1 MLGIQEPITAE
12 LPELTWRDSVRPVV
26 LFVTTAAILHVA
38 FSFFIAEPLGLIFF
52 GSWPPPIL
60 PAGSGELAIVAVISG
75 LILAVK
81 ARHRL
86 WDWTY
91 SVPAVLVALWS
102 VGLFISV
109 TAGEVTQAKVLRQ
122 SIAEWKAIAVKMQ
135 DPTFLMTLKPPISS
149 TCRSAVFAALN
160 TGQRTRGV
168 PLTSAEVHA
177 ILTNLGSD
185 PMIEEGVASSR
196 VTSVDDLQWLAL
208 HGNEDT
214 RADVGQNPHTP
225 PETRRRLMNDLDVV
239 SYRIGS
245 AAAARLCDPEVNRI
259 FWDRENRRNLP
270 KSDLAYEELAANP
283 CTPKD
288 ILRKLKTFPD
298 PVGASAAATLRSHSV
313 R

>member
-1 MLGIQEPITAE
+1 LLGIQETITAE

-38 FSFFIAEPLGLIFF
+38 FSFFIAGPLGLIFF

-91 SVPAVLVALWS
+91 CVPAVLVALWS
-102 VGLFISV
+102 VGLFISD
-109 TAGEVTQAKVLRQ
+109 TAREVTRAKVLRQ
-122 SIAEWKAIAVKMQ
+122 SIAEWQAIEVKMQ

-149 TCRSAVFAALN
+149 TCRSAVLAALS
-160 TGQRTRGV
+160 TGQRTREA

-177 ILTNLGSD
+177 ILTNLRSD
-185 PMIEEGVASSR
+185 PDVETFVALSH

-208 HGNEDT
+208 HGSEDI
-214 RADVGQNPHTP
+214 RSAVGENAHTP
-225 PETRRRLMNDLDVV
+225 PETRRRLMDNPDVV
-239 SYRIGS
+239 SYAIGS

-270 KSDLAYEELAANP
+270 KSDLAYQELAANP

-288 ILRKLKTFPD
+288 ILLKLKTFPD
-298 PVGASAAATLRSHSV
+298 PVGASAAATLRSDSE

>member
-1 MLGIQEPITAE
+1 M
-12 LPELTWRDSVRPVV
+12 
-26 LFVTTAAILHVA
+26 AIL
-38 FSFFIAEPLGLIFF
+38 FF

-81 ARHRL
+81 ARDRL

-91 SVPAVLVALWS
+91 CMPAVLVALWS
-102 VGLFISV
+102 VGLFISD
-109 TAGEVTQAKVLRQ
+109 TAGEVTRAKVLRQ
-122 SIAEWKAIAVKMQ
+122 SIAESQAIEVKMQ

-149 TCRSAVFAALN
+149 TCRSAVLAALR
-160 TGQRTRGV
+160 TGQRTRET

-185 PMIEEGVASSR
+185 PDVETFVALSR

-208 HGNEDT
+208 HGSEDT
-214 RADVGQNPHTP
+214 RSAVGQNAHTP
-225 PETRRRLMNDLDVV
+225 PETRRRLMDNPDVV
-239 SYRIGS
+239 SYAIGS

-270 KSDLAYEELAANP
+270 KSDLAYQELAANP

-288 ILRKLKTFPD
+288 ILHKLKTFPD
-298 PVGASAAATLRSHSV
+298 PVGASAAATLHSHSG